1 MFSCGTFKGLSLKAS
16 LESQPLSAALLE
28 VMRIFIHKITQ
39 EAVCSLLRQVNVL
52 KWRKKRKGKS
62 MLGFCLFC
70 LTSDFQSSTHT
81 FLHLTKGLTFSLR
94 WRRQNTLYRSDLF
107 IYLFQNRQAA
117 ETCDDASGV
126 ELTSSSPEAPET
138 LTSKVMEF

>member
-52 KWRKKRKGKS
+52 KWRKKKKGKINAGVLPFLS
-62 MLGFCLFC
+62 DFRLPVFHPHF
-70 LTSDFQSSTHT
+70 LTSDKRFDV
-81 FLHLTKGLTFSLR
+81 LLEME
-94 WRRQNTLYRSDLF
+94 
-107 IYLFQNRQAA
+107 
-117 ETCDDASGV
+117 ETEYIV
-126 ELTSSSPEAPET
+126 Q
-138 LTSKVMEF
+138 V